1 MPVPSQKIQ
10 SRVGKIF
17 YTAVHE
23 IIVHGFAISI
33 CWLYVAIAH
42 VDISKLEG
50 HTPWPKM
57 GNLRSEYGKAIVSQ
71 PLKLHVNLSMNDGLR
86 MYMDLEERA
95 DQRKLTVGAR
105 ITTNM

>member
-1 MPVPSQKIQ
+1 
-10 SRVGKIF
+10 
-17 YTAVHE
+17 
-23 IIVHGFAISI
+23 
-33 CWLYVAIAH
+33 
-42 VDISKLEG
+42 
-50 HTPWPKM
+50 M